1 MSFTINKYNKGSKF
15 IASPEKGVEYA
26 YIKLDKL
33 GKPDKVKALYIN
45 DSKFGEQAVA
55 FMGSYFV
62 NLPLHMTSTI
72 KDILSDSEAID
83 AINAGKVG
91 LVRKVYT
98 SSKDGKEHYTGE
110 WLDM

>member
-1 MSFTINKYNKGSKF
+1 MSFSITKFNKGSKF
-15 IASPEKGVEYA
+15 ISTPDKGVEYA
-26 YIKLDKL
+26 YIKIDKL
-33 GKPDKVKALYIN
+33 EKPDKVKALYIN
-45 DSKFGEQAVA
+45 DSKYGRQAVA

-62 NLPLHMTSTI
+62 NLPLHMTAVVD
-72 KDILSDSEAID
+72 DILNDSEAID

-98 SSKDGKEHYTGE
+98 STKDGKEHYTGE